1 MGRLTSSLVAL
12 QIPEIGQRLGHYRL
26 LTKLGEG
33 GMGLVFRALDE
44 HLDCDVALKVLP
56 PSLLADASARK
67 RFRKEALTLAKLKHP
82 NIATV
87 HDFDTNDGIDFL
99 VMEYV
104 DGATLAERVVR
115 GALAE
120 KEILALGSEIAK
132 TLDVAHRRGV
142 VHRDLKPGNI
152 MLTSHGDVKVLDFGL
167 AKLLRVSEST
177 ATDSYTEIPGISG
190 TMPYMAPEQL
200 RGDAPDYRGDIYS
213 LGAVLYELATGGRLF
228 PEAQPAQLAHAVL
241 ERVPVS
247 PSSAN
252 RQISAELER
261 IILKC
266 LEKEPENRYQSAKEL
281 QVDLRRLATR
291 SSTNVASAS
300 RVAKTRKGI
309 SRKLVISIAASL
321 LLVGFL
327 AGLFLVQQKFRKPA
341 AIARSDYLALTDFN
355 DSAVAPALSPDGR
368 MLGFVRNGSFGDS
381 VSRGGQIYVK
391 MLPNGEP
398 VPLTND
404 AFDKY
409 FPVFSS
415 DGTRIIYTVRDKS
428 LWDSWQVSVLGG
440 SSPKLFMANAS
451 GLIWVNDKQLLFS
464 EIRQEETMGIVTAQE
479 DRGGLRNIYLPAG
492 QGSMAHRSA
501 LSPDHK
507 NLLVVEMDGTGWLPC
522 RLVPF
527 DGSSGGKRVGP
538 LQGQCT
544 SAAWSPDGQWMYF
557 SSNAGGS
564 YHLWRQRS
572 SSEAPEQI
580 TFGPTEEEGTG
591 VTPDGKYLIT
601 SIGLRRASVW
611 IHDADGDRQLTSQGF
626 ALLPSWASSG
636 EKIFFLVRSGAGRA
650 YVSGELWSLDLRT
663 GEKEAVLPEYPMSSY
678 QVARD
683 GKRVLFVSTGNP
695 AGDGLWIA
703 DLDRRTSPHQLTRAG
718 EFRTFFGAPGEILYQ
733 SQGNERHLYR
743 MREDGSGREQ
753 VTPEAITFL
762 IGVSTD
768 GEWAAVALPQVPHTA
783 GITVKIFPT
792 HGGNPLVVCDACI
805 PAFGPGQQQAP
816 MFNWSVDGKYLYIS
830 LQYFGRHSRKSL
842 VLPWRPGRSI
852 EKLRSRGFASENDFA
867 ALPGASIVPE
877 QNVFPGP
884 EPSKYL
890 FWKLTTQSNLY
901 RVPVPN

>member
-1 MGRLTSSLVAL
+1 VAP
-12 QIPEIGQRLGHYRL
+12 QIPEFGQRLGHYCL

-33 GMGLVFRALDE
+33 GMGLVFRAHDE

-56 PSLLADASARK
+56 PSLLANESARK

-99 VMEYV
+99 VMEFV
-104 DGATLAERVVR
+104 DGVTLAERVIG

-132 TLDVAHRRGV
+132 TLEAAHRRGV

-152 MLTSHGDVKVLDFGL
+152 MLTSHGDVKLLDFGL

-177 ATDSYTEIPGISG
+177 ASDSSTEIPGISG
-190 TMPYMAPEQL
+190 TMSYMAPEQM
-200 RGDAPDYRGDIYS
+200 RGDAPDYRSDIYS

-228 PEAQPAQLAHAVL
+228 PEAQPAQLAHAVM
-241 ERVPVS
+241 ERIPVS

-281 QVDLRRLATR
+281 QVDLRRLATG
-291 SSTNVASAS
+291 SSTKAGSVS
-300 RVAKTRKGI
+300 RPAKTRLAMSK
-309 SRKLVISIAASL
+309 KLAISIATSL
-321 LLVGFL
+321 VLVGLL
-327 AGLFLVQQKFRKPA
+327 ALFFVHQKFRKSA
-341 AIARSDYLALTDFN
+341 AIAQSDYLALTDFN

-368 MLGFVRNGSFGDS
+368 MLAFVRNGSFGDS
-381 VSRGGQIYVK
+381 ISRGGQIYVK

-464 EIRQEETMGIVTAQE
+464 EIRQEETMGIVSAE
-479 DRGGLRNIYLPAG
+479 EGRGGLRNIYLPAG
-492 QGSMAHRSA
+492 VGSMAHRSA

-507 NLLVVEMDGTGWLPC
+507 LLLVVEMDGTGWLPC

-527 DGSSGGKRVGP
+527 DGSSAGKRVGP

-572 SSEAPEQI
+572 SSETPERI

-601 SIGLRRASVW
+601 SLGLRRASVW

-626 ALLPSWASSG
+626 ALLPSWASAG
-636 EKIFFLVRSGAGRA
+636 EKIFFLVRSGAAPA

-663 GEKEAVLPEYPMSSY
+663 GETEAVLPEYAMSSY
-678 QVARD
+678 QVAPD

-718 EFRTFFGAPGEILYQ
+718 EFRTFFGPPGEILYQ
-733 SQGNERHLYR
+733 SQGNQRHLYR
-743 MREDGSGREQ
+743 MREDGSGQEQ

-768 GEWAAVALPQVPHTA
+768 GEWAAVALPQASRTD
-783 GITVKIFPT
+783 GITVKLFPT
-792 HGGNPLVVCDACI
+792 RGGSPLVVCDACI
-805 PAFGPGQQQAP
+805 PAFGPSQQQAP

-852 EKLRSRGFASENDFA
+852 EKLWPRGFTEKDFA
-867 ALPGASIVPE
+867 ALPGVEIIPE

-901 RVPVPN
+901 RIPVPN

>member
-1 MGRLTSSLVAL
+1 MSLTPVT
-12 QIPEIGQRLGHYRL
+12 IGQVLGHYCVVEQI
-26 LTKLGEG
+26 GAG
-33 GMGLVFRALDE
+33 GMGVVYRAHDERLDRE
-44 HLDCDVALKVLP
+44 VALKVLP
-56 PSLLADASARK
+56 PGALADETARK
-67 RFRKEALTLAKLKHP
+67 RFRKEALTLSKLNHP
-82 NIATV
+82 NIAHV
-87 HDFDTNDGIDFL
+87 YDFDTQDGIDFL
-99 VMEYV
+99 AMECV
-104 DGATLAERVVR
+104 SGITLAEK
-115 GALAE
+115 LATGPLPE
-120 KEILALGSEIAK
+120 KEVLRLGEQIAR
-132 TLDVAHRRGV
+132 TLEDAHGAGV
-142 VHRDLKPGNI
+142 IHRDLKPGNI
-152 MLTSHGDVKVLDFGL
+152 MVTAKGQVKLLDFGL
-167 AKLLRVSEST
+167 AKLLRGSETDTTQST
-177 ATDSYTEIPGISG
+177 SG
-190 TMPYMAPEQL
+190 AQGAAAGTLPYMAPEQL
-200 RGDAPDYRGDIYS
+200 LGELPDYRSDIYS
-213 LGAVLYELATGGRLF
+213 LGVVLYELATGQRPFEGKLSTTVLDDILHKPPTPPGRF
-228 PEAQPAQLAHAVL
+228 QPRLSSRL
-241 ERVPVS
+241 E
-247 PSSAN
+247 
-252 RQISAELER
+252 E

-266 LEKEPENRYQSAKEL
+266 LEKEPDNRYQSAKEL
-281 QVDLRRLATR
+281 HVDLRRLATG
-291 SSTNVASAS
+291 SSTNAASAS
-300 RVAKTRKGI
+300 RVAKTPKGM
-309 SRKLVISIAASL
+309 SKKLVSSIAASL
-321 LLVGFL
+321 VLVGFL

-341 AIARSDYLALTDFN
+341 VITRLDYLALTDFN

-415 DGTRIIYTVRDKS
+415 DGTRIIYTVRDQS

-464 EIRQEETMGIVTAQE
+464 EIRQEETMGIVTAKA

-527 DGSSGGKRVGP
+527 DGSSAGKRVGP

-626 ALLPSWASSG
+626 ALLPSWSSSG
-636 EKIFFLVRSGAGRA
+636 EKIFFLVRSGAARA

-663 GEKEAVLPEYPMSSY
+663 GEKEAVLPEYTMSTY

-718 EFRTFFGAPGEILYQ
+718 EFRTFFGTPGEILYQ

-743 MREDGSGREQ
+743 MREDGSGQEQ

-768 GEWAAVALPQVPHTA
+768 GEWAAVALPQASHTA
-783 GITVKIFPT
+783 GITVKLFPT

-852 EKLRSRGFASENDFA
+852 EKLRSRHFASENDFA
-867 ALPGASIVPE
+867 ALLGASIVPE

-884 EPSKYL
+884 DPSKYL